1 MPKGLMNEKGLV
13 RFGDELNEKALN
25 ALQRNSP
32 TADAILSIFSQEDF
46 DRAKLERQAL
56 EEKIK
61 KELKIDEKDVL
72 QNKEIQKKVSRREL
86 KKQELENVNLNVNLN
101 VKKDNYLNVLNDTFF
116 LVSFDKLKEVPNLNL
131 SNHIE
136 KTKYLYKDTE
146 EELLAFFKK
155 CINLKKPIIKLLNER
170 KELTMNLDDELESL
184 ANETYQQT
192 ATPEQVMKSQIFDL
206 LSKKVDAPNENQINF
221 WKQEYGKSGVHVMAF
236 GEDDVYI
243 YHHLTRKQWKT
254 IKDIMGKV
262 EGKEAD
268 EVEEK
273 LKEKVC
279 LGCVLYPKLPENWTE
294 NVKAGVVDSLYQMI
308 LLNSAFLTPQQ
319 AMLLTTQL

>member
-1 MPKGLMNEKGLV
+1 MPKGLMNEKGLI
-13 RFGDELNEKALN
+13 RFGDELSEKALN

-32 TADAILSIFSQEDF
+32 TADSILSVFSIEDF
-46 DRAKLERQAL
+46 KKAEL
-56 EEKIK
+56 EEQLLRQKIMK
-61 KELKIDEKDVL
+61 ELNIKEEKEEVIQEKKLSRKELKKLEL
-72 QNKEIQKKVSRREL
+72 SNQLPEII
-86 KKQELENVNLNVNLN
+86 
-101 VKKDNYLNVLNDTFF
+101 VKNDNYLNVLND
-116 LVSFDKLKEVPNLNL
+116 SFILANYDTLKDLPSLHL
-131 SNHIE
+131 TNHIS
-136 KTKYLYKDTE
+136 KTSYLYKEDE
-146 EELLAFFKK
+146 KELLAFFKK
-155 CINLKKPIIKLLNER
+155 CTTFKKPTMKILTER
-170 KELTMNLDDELESL
+170 KELTMSLDDELESL
-184 ANETYQQT
+184 AKETYQQ
-192 ATPEQVMKSQIFDL
+192 ASSPEEVMKSQIFDL

-221 WKQEYGKSGVHVMAF
+221 WKQEYGKSGLHVMAF

-279 LGCVLYPKLPENWTE
+279 LGCILYPKLPDNWSE

>member
-1 MPKGLMNEKGLV
+1 MPKGLMNEQGLV
-13 RFGDELNEKALN
+13 RFGDQLSEKAIN

-32 TADAILSIFSQEDF
+32 TADAILSVFSQEDF
-46 DRAKLERQAL
+46 DRAKLEREAL
-56 EEKIK
+56 EQKIL
-61 KELKIDEKDVL
+61 KELKIEQIKTEDIKD
-72 QNKEIQKKVSRREL
+72 IKKPSRKEL
-86 KKQELENVNLNVNLN
+86 KKQGLEEGTISFH
-101 VKKDNYLNVLNDTFF
+101 VKINNNLNVLNDTFF
-116 LVSFDKLKEVPNLNL
+116 LASYDNLKSIPNLNL
-131 SNHIE
+131 VNHI
-136 KTKYLYKDTE
+136 KKIRYLYNDNE

-155 CINLKKPIIKLLNER
+155 CTSLKKSTIKLLSER
-170 KELTMNLDDELESL
+170 KELTMNLDDELQSL

-192 ATPEQVMKSQIFDL
+192 ASPEQVMKSQIFDL
-206 LSKKVDAPNENQINF
+206 LSKKADAPNENQVNF